1 MSDTTVAPPSAT
13 PTAPAPAPAAPAAAE
28 VPINQNPVNIPT
40 PVSSQLPPA
49 EGRRQSIQK
58 AFDRANQPQ
67 AKPAKPAEKP
77 APKAAEAKLGHNQ
90 PPEETPQERLDLRKR
105 PSDQPRG
112 ERGQF
117 APRQVQDAQNAQKAQ
132 NAAAAPGVA
141 FGTQSGQAQTQPQ
154 LPNHAPFRDPPAR
167 MAQVA
172 KEAWHATPEVVR
184 GDVHRMHQEFAN
196 AYQQYRGDHD
206 TMNTIRMFQDLA
218 TKHGTT
224 LQKALTSY
232 VSMENKLRA
241 DPVAGLDQIVNN
253 LGLKT
258 ADGQPIGL
266 RDIAYHVLTQT
277 PEQLRQLQQGNA
289 QSAASQQIGA
299 LHREISGLKQAVN
312 QMHTAQQFTHTR
324 SAVDIFADSHP
335 RFDEIGDLIEAEL
348 KAGYDLPTAYQRAD
362 LLRPATHAAQTRS
375 TPAQTRPVDRS
386 IYGAPD
392 VGPSNGSS
400 RSRQPSGSPREA
412 VQRALRQLNT
422 SL

>member
-1 MSDTTVAPPSAT
+1 MSDTTIAPPTAT
-13 PTAPAPAPAAPAAAE
+13 PTAPAPAPAAPAVAE

-49 EGRRQSIQK
+49 EGRRQAIQK
-58 AFDRANQPQ
+58 AFDRANQPP
-67 AKPAKPAEKP
+67 AKPAKPAERP
-77 APKAAEAKLGHNQ
+77 APKAAEAKPGHNQ

-117 APRQVQDAQNAQKAQ
+117 APRQAAPEARQDGQDAVAPPRGTNAP
-132 NAAAAPGVA
+132 APG
-141 FGTQSGQAQTQPQ
+141 QASPYPS
-154 LPNHAPFRDPPAR
+154 LPSHAPFRDPPPR
-167 MAQVA
+167 MAEHA
-172 KEAWHATPEVVR
+172 KAEWHAAPESVR
-184 GDVHRMHQEFAN
+184 GEVHRMQQEFSS
-196 AYQQYRGDHD
+196 AYQQYRGDHE
-206 TMNTIRMFQDLA
+206 TMNSIRPFQELA
-218 TKHGTT
+218 VKHQTT
-224 LQKALTSY
+224 LQRALTSY

-258 ADGQPIGL
+258 PDGQPIGL
-266 RDIAYHVLTQT
+266 RDIAFHVLSQS

-289 QSAASQQIGA
+289 QSAASQQIGS

-312 QMHTAQQFTHTR
+312 RMHTQQQFTYTR
-324 SAVDIFADSHP
+324 SAVDQFADSHP
-335 RFDEIGDLIEAEL
+335 RFDELGDLIEAEL
-348 KAGYDLPTAYQRAD
+348 KVGYDLPTAYQRAD
-362 LLRPATHAAQTRS
+362 LLRPATHAAQTRDP
-375 TPAQTRPVDRS
+375 PAQTRPVDRS

-400 RSRQPSGSPREA
+400 RPRQPSGSPREA
-412 VQRALRQLNT
+412 VQRALRQLST